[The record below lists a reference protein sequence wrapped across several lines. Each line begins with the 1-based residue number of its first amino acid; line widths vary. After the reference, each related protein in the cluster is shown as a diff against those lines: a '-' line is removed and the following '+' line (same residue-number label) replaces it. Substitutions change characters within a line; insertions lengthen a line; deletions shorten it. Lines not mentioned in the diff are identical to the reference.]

1 MRKMPKSTR
10 SGFTLVELSI
20 VIIIIAVVIAML
32 LPRLL
37 GARLT
42 ANEAS
47 AIATMRA
54 LASAQV
60 VVISQGAI
68 DSDGDGAGEDGFF
81 GELTGATG
89 ARTSAGGV
97 PTVGVRRLNPVVLST
112 AFGNVDANGLVA
124 RSGYYFQLWL
134 PGIPV
139 GTLVPG
145 VSELPTIGGADPADM
160 PDANGCEV
168 MWCCYAWPVV
178 ASQSGNRAFFVNQ
191 TGELLQYRNRSGVRY
206 SGTARMPAFDE
217 AFNVMGDM
225 SSSLRMGSTG
235 GHDATL
241 WTAVH

>member
-1 MRKMPKSTR
+1 MRTTIRTAR

-20 VIIIIAVVIAML
+20 VIVIIAVVIAML

-47 AIATMRA
+47 AIATLRA

-60 VVISQGAI
+60 IVISQGGI
-68 DSDGDGAGEDGFF
+68 DSDGDGAGEDGYFA
-81 GELTGATG
+81 ELSGATG
-89 ARTSAGGV
+89 ARESAAGL
-97 PTVGVRRLNPVVLST
+97 PIVGARRLNPVVLST
-112 AFGNVDANGLVA
+112 AFGIVNGNGLVA
-124 RSGYYFQLWL
+124 RSGYFFQLWL
-134 PGIPV
+134 PGPPV
-139 GTLVPG
+139 GGLVPG
-145 VSELPTIGGADPADM
+145 VAELPTVGGANPANM
-160 PDANGCEV
+160 PDPNGCEV
-168 MWCCYAWPVV
+168 MWCCYAWPVI
-178 ASQSGNRAFFVNQ
+178 AAQSGNRVFFVNQ

-217 AFNVMGDM
+217 AFSVIGDM
-225 SSSLRMGSTG
+225 ASSLRVGSPG